1 MAKAGAL
8 FATLFG
14 RHWWWVTLVVIAI
27 MMVLARLGFW
37 QLDRLAERRAAN
49 AQLQAALNSGEID
62 LNQQLT
68 DYDSIEPAAFS
79 SDMANRDVV
88 MTGVYDFDNQF
99 ILKLQNLYGIAGVH
113 LITPFILEGQD
124 RAVLVDRG
132 WIPDTE
138 YEAGNAYNEESG
150 RQTVEGYIALS
161 ETIRRTAQSTVPVI
175 ARNEL
180 YRVDVAAIQGD
191 LPYPLA
197 PFYVKLPPLED
208 SSTNSL
214 PVGTTKEVDLSEG
227 PHLSYA
233 MQWFIFCI
241 GLGTGYIIYVNR
253 WLSKQDEESHTAE
266 PVRQN

>member
-8 FATLFG
+8 VATLFG
-14 RHWWWVTLVVIAI
+14 RRWWWVTLAVIAI

-49 AQLQAALNSGEID
+49 AQLQAALNSGEIN
-62 LNQQLT
+62 LNEQLA
-68 DYDSIEPAAFS
+68 DYASTEPADFS

-99 ILKLQNLYGIAGVH
+99 VLKLQNLYGIAGVH
-113 LITPFILEGQD
+113 LITPFIPEGQD

-138 YEAGNAYNEESG
+138 YEAGHAFDDESG
-150 RQTVEGYIALS
+150 RQTVEGYIALT
-161 ETIRRTAQSTVPVI
+161 ETIRRRTTESTVPVI

-180 YRVDVAAIQGD
+180 YRVDVAAIEED
-191 LPYPLA
+191 LPYTLA
-197 PFYVKLPPLED
+197 PFYVKKPLVED
-208 SSTNSL
+208 SSNSL
-214 PVGTTKEVDLSEG
+214 PVGMAKEVDLSEG

-241 GLGTGYIIYVNR
+241 GLGTGYVIYVNR
-253 WLSKQDEESHTAE
+253 WLSKRDEEDHTAE
-266 PVRQN
+266 PIHQN